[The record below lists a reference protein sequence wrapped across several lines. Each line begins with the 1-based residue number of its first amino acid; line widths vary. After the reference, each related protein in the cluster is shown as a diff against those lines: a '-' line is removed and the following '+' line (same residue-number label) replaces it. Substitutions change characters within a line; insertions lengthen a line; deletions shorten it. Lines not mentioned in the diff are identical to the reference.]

1 MSCLESKNSG
11 LYFLLTV
18 GPVCSVQILRPT
30 GVPSCS
36 PRWHKSCVPLLPHK
50 SEGGNFMV
58 RASAATS
65 HWLGSHFII
74 LFNTSGCAL
83 FSLLSF
89 LKNLCVW
96 SQTHTHTKKIK
107 ILKLLFPLFWA
118 FSWYFRRLV
127 LATLLTAGR
136 SESASVWN
144 HQHFHWFILKTVLC
158 FPNSGAERRISSTR
172 MHGYLDPCAAV
183 VCHVS

>member
-1 MSCLESKNSG
+1 MFLPALLGDIKAVYPFFHTNLKGAISWSG
-11 LYFLLTV
+11 L
-18 GPVCSVQILRPT
+18 
-30 GVPSCS
+30 
-36 PRWHKSCVPLLPHK
+36 LLPLPTDW
-50 SEGGNFMV
+50 V
-58 RASAATS
+58 PTS
-65 HWLGSHFII
+65 LYCSTLPDVLCFLCF
-74 LFNTSGCAL
+74 LFKRT
-83 FSLLSF
+83 
-89 LKNLCVW
+89 CVCGPRL
-96 SQTHTHTKKIK
+96 THTHKKIK

-183 VCHVS
+183 VCHVC